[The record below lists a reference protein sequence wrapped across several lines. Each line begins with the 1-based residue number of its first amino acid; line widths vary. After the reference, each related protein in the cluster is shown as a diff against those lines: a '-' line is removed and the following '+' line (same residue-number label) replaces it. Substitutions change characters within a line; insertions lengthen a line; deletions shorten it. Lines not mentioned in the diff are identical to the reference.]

1 MDFDSNYGSSEFR
14 QQFQHGQTNPRGSLL
29 RFRSAPG
36 SLFANFTDGLQKTS
50 ANVESYGFFPSRI
63 NLNTTKCENNDDD
76 SYKESE
82 FVAQSGT
89 KVEDEGRGVLVGYAM
104 NSQLPPQYPR
114 QVAATQVG
122 SIDAGYRVETS
133 MGLPTTNL
141 LRQNSS
147 PAGYATISDVG
158 SYRVENASNRDL
170 SRSSGRLRG
179 EMNYSSGLSSSSLG
193 MLSRI
198 SESENENYGVGTGA
212 DDEENL
218 GNGNGDNDQFYSS
231 SYPFG
236 AWNDSLN
243 FEENLTGII
252 KREVDDGVKSFG
264 DLQTMEVINRPPMLS
279 HHLSLPKTSS
289 EMAAVE
295 KVLQFQDTIPCKI
308 RAKRG
313 CATHP
318 RSIAERVR
326 RTKISERMRKLQ
338 DLVPNMDKQT
348 NTADMLDLAV
358 EYIKDLQQ
366 QHKNLA
372 DARSNCTCTTLEK
385 QV

>member
-76 SYKESE
+76 SYKESD

-147 PAGYATISDVG
+147 PAGMFFLVNINMHHYHTSK
-158 SYRVENASNRDL
+158 
-170 SRSSGRLRG
+170 RLRG
-179 EMNYSSGLSSSSLG
+179 RIVCSFTATYLKALG
-193 MLSRI
+193 GHTLNR
-198 SESENENYGVGTGA
+198 
-212 DDEENL
+212 L
-218 GNGNGDNDQFYSS
+218 GFDNMQS
-231 SYPFG
+231 
-236 AWNDSLN
+236 
-243 FEENLTGII
+243 
-252 KREVDDGVKSFG
+252 
-264 DLQTMEVINRPPMLS
+264 
-279 HHLSLPKTSS
+279 
-289 EMAAVE
+289 
-295 KVLQFQDTIPCKI
+295 
-308 RAKRG
+308 
-313 CATHP
+313 
-318 RSIAERVR
+318 
-326 RTKISERMRKLQ
+326 
-338 DLVPNMDKQT
+338 
-348 NTADMLDLAV
+348 
-358 EYIKDLQQ
+358 
-366 QHKNLA
+366 
-372 DARSNCTCTTLEK
+372 
-385 QV
+385 